1 MVSDASDNTYCT
13 FLLSS
18 NILTECSVLEEGGST
33 GASDVVEGLEESR
46 ADEVR
51 EDFTWDET

>member
-1 MVSDASDNTYCT
+1 MVSDTSDNTYCT

-18 NILTECSVLEEGGST
+18 NFCSECVILEEGGST
-33 GASDVVEGLEESR
+33 GGSDVVEGLEESR

-51 EDFTWDET
+51 EAFYVG